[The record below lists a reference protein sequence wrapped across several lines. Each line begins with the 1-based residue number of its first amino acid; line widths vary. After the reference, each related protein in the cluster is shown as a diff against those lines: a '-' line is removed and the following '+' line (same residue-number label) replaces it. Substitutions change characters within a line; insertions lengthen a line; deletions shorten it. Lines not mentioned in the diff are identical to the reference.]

1 MICIQDTLAQNP
13 KFLTDNQ
20 HGSSAQLRYTDSQP
34 EAAQYYA
41 QEKLILFG
49 FILGIMLRFLVPQ
62 SWPSFTSTSVNNNIH
77 HIHLVY
83 LQSIIIIVL
92 NMLNMYKCTSL
103 PMPACHAKLNED
115 KYTCFINTFNQQY
128 LTIFM

>member
-1 MICIQDTLAQNP
+1 MSHKQTDLSSIQDNLAQNP

-20 HGSSAQLRYTDSQP
+20 HGLSAQLRYTDLQP

-49 FILGIMLRFLVPQ
+49 FILRIMLRFLVPQ

-77 HIHLVY
+77 HMVY
-83 LQSIIIIVL
+83 LQSIIIVL

-103 PMPACHAKLNED
+103 PMPACHAKLYED
-115 KYTCFINTFNQQY
+115 KYTCFIKVT
-128 LTIFM
+128 